1 MERNNIIDQEIT
13 HYVLFWLKK
22 ELSEQEINEFANFF
36 ELLKTI
42 SVVNSLKYGRA
53 ANTNQRDVVDNSFT
67 YNLICTFK
75 NHTDCAIYETH
86 PIHLDAIAKYHHL
99 WEKVVVHDSC
109 VAS

>member
-1 MERNNIIDQEIT
+1 MERNNIVDQEIT

-22 ELSEQEINEFANFF
+22 ELTEQEIAEFTGFF

-42 SVVNSLKYGRA
+42 PVLKSLKYGRA

-75 NHTDCAIYETH
+75 NHADCSVYETH
-86 PIHLDAIAKYHHL
+86 PIHQNAIKQYNHL

-109 VAS
+109 VE

>member
-1 MERNNIIDQEIT
+1 MERNDFVNKEIT

-22 ELSEQEINEFANFF
+22 DLSEQEVHDFANFF

-42 SVVNSLKYGRA
+42 PVVKSLQYGRA

-67 YNLICTFK
+67 YNLLCVFK
-75 NHTDCAIYETH
+75 DDKDCSIYETH
-86 PIHLDAIAKYHHL
+86 PIHLDAINQYNHF

-109 VAS
+109 IG